1 MGECVAFRQ
10 CINSKAKRF
19 ETKYKKSSPAMIE
32 GLLDRKLSIE
42 ELLMMKIPAPNSLE
56 QCRVST
62 LDQNTELQKTAL
74 MSKYPDGIYREEKKS
89 GLVMPTERFLIFL
102 WM

>member
-1 MGECVAFRQ
+1 VGECVAFRQ

-56 QCRVST
+56 QCRKNVI
-62 LDQNTELQKTAL
+62 LLKLN
-74 MSKYPDGIYREEKKS
+74 MS
-89 GLVMPTERFLIFL
+89 
-102 WM
+102 

>member
-1 MGECVAFRQ
+1 VGECVAFRQ

-56 QCRVST
+56 QCHIIHVV
-62 LDQNTELQKTAL
+62 E
-74 MSKYPDGIYREEKKS
+74 Y
-89 GLVMPTERFLIFL
+89 L
-102 WM
+102 WK